1 MRQFKILGVAF
12 AALLILGVTATS
24 AFATL
29 PDVSALA
36 FPLHLNFAD
45 NGKTP
50 TKLETVGG
58 ALTLEGEGVLLLMLA
73 KGLGSLGSYL
83 TLFLKVKLIGGESCN
98 TAGDAKGEVLLPENE
113 YHVVYPSLSPLT
125 LGVAFLV
132 KEFSLKCG
140 LVEIKIKGCALAKI
154 TEPTTEAETTL
165 ATGELKGSKGAN
177 NLTEFDNAE
186 GTGKVRC
193 ILEANVGAGFAQAD
207 ENVEEL
213 VHLVALESGM
223 FKISPI

>member
-1 MRQFKILGVAF
+1 MKHFEILGIAF
-12 AALLILGVTATS
+12 AALCVLGVRSTS

-50 TKLETVGG
+50 TKFETLGG
-58 ALTLEGEGVLLLMLA
+58 TLALQGEGVLLLMLA
-73 KGLGSLGSYL
+73 KALGSLGSYL
-83 TLFLKVKLIGGESCN
+83 MLFLRVTLSGGESCN

-132 KEFSLKCG
+132 KEFSFKCG
-140 LVEIKIKGCALAKI
+140 LVEVKVRGCMLAKI
-154 TEPTTEAETTL
+154 TEPSTEAETTL
-165 ATGELKGSKGAN
+165 ATVVLLGTGGKNE
-177 NLTEFDNAE
+177 LTEFDNAE
-186 GTGKVRC
+186 GTGKVKC
-193 ILEANVGAGFAQAD
+193 ILELNVGAGFAQAD
-207 ENVEEL
+207 VSVGET